1 MCSVSVDLMCS
12 FTRLL
17 PSLVSVRDMAH
28 LHGTGHGAGSSGA
41 ATAGGIG
48 GGGSSSNDAAL
59 LLEAEL
65 RELVTKMQRSF
76 TDLLHPSTSLIGES
90 FEDKTT
96 GGTGSAAGGPG
107 SGAGGGEDENLDEG
121 LQALFR
127 IGEASTAQPPLWAVG
142 STRASG
148 LADERL
154 APVPARKAVPV
165 QKISYQQL
173 QASAVK
179 QAYQTSVH
187 ANSLVHHAQ
196 GLLGL
201 VSRLKLS
208 GILAEAA
215 LDATRRERG
224 AAAAADPATA
234 AAADDSAA
242 APRHPLEAA
251 IHPSN
256 IPPHLLPL
264 HLQRTQ
270 QQLHDVSFTA
280 IACYRVPISLFC
292 CVAHP

>member
-1 MCSVSVDLMCS
+1 MS
-12 FTRLL
+12 
-17 PSLVSVRDMAH
+17 H
-28 LHGTGHGAGSSGA
+28 LHGPGHGAGSSGA

-96 GGTGSAAGGPG
+96 GGTGSSAGGPG
-107 SGAGGGEDENLDEG
+107 SGAGSGEDEHLDDS

-127 IGEASTAQPPLWAVG
+127 IGEAPMAQPPLWAVG
-142 STRASG
+142 STRTSG

-154 APVPARKAVPV
+154 APILSRKAVPV
-165 QKISYQQL
+165 QKVSYQQL

-224 AAAAADPATA
+224 AAPPPSRGGIGATSTFRSNDPTPAGAT
-234 AAADDSAA
+234 DDA
-242 APRHPLEAA
+242 EGG
-251 IHPSN
+251 
-256 IPPHLLPL
+256 
-264 HLQRTQ
+264 
-270 QQLHDVSFTA
+270 
-280 IACYRVPISLFC
+280 
-292 CVAHP
+292 